1 MTLNDYR
8 EEFRRN
14 MMVMSRTANGKLD
27 LSASATKADSM
38 AAGSAEEARDKAFE
52 NTDRALAFLFDNR
65 KRKFKS
71 ADELEELVI
80 ETAKIT
86 NKGIVREDRLFR
98 NGEDSTKYN
107 YARIK
112 DLPVMWD
119 WLMSVFYW
127 MLSSQSFEVEEIAA
141 FSEYGINIVGHFFS
155 DGCGKI
161 SMLVSTYVFMRFD
174 LPCPVYTSRDEYYSV
189 ASRAEIPK
197 TSDMRELPSD
207 PEFWK
212 FVYYYI
218 GLCPSRKLQF
228 DSVIEKM
235 EDDSYLCHLVGNITG
250 ARSLIF
256 RQSIEGFYEK
266 HGDVRVIYE
275 CSALSW
281 IDMDGISVLAGLRE
295 AGRRFVIKN
304 LNADCMVLFR
314 VEGFE
319 AYLEG
324 DDKLPG
330 IDLSGCEKINEGA
343 NGVIYRVNDEVVAK
357 TFKQEPD
364 YYDLVSRR
372 IAQKNALICGVPA
385 PLSFGYAV
393 YEGKIVTLM
402 ELINSRSVMQIIA
415 SEEDSDEYILRYAR
429 FVKELHEIQDEVK
442 LNRFPRN
449 LLGQEILS
457 KADRCDLVLPEEFR
471 GRARAIIEAIDEPEC
486 LVHGDI
492 QPNNVMI
499 SGDEMLFIDFDN
511 FSTGKAVYDLGALYR
526 TLLCNENRG
535 ISDTN
540 AFLKISFEKCQ
551 RIWDLFTGEYYKDEQ
566 EEVMRQKTAQARL
579 IGNVL
584 ALAKHIKSGT
594 SQECISWWASKLE
607 QEILRNPG

>member
-8 EEFRRN
+8 EQFRRN

-38 AAGSAEEARDKAFE
+38 AVGSAADAQDKAFE
-52 NTDRALAFLFDNR
+52 NTDRALKFLYDNR

-71 ADELEELVI
+71 VKELEDLVL

-86 NKGIVREDRLFR
+86 NKGIVREDCLFR

-127 MLSSQSFEVEEIAA
+127 MLTSQSFEVEEIAA
-141 FSEYGINIVGHFFS
+141 FCEYGINIVGHFFS

-161 SMLVSTYVFMRFD
+161 SMLVSTYVFMRYD
-174 LPCPVYTSRDEYYSV
+174 LPCPRYTSREEYYRV
-189 ASRAEIPK
+189 AAREKIPM
-197 TSDMRELPSD
+197 TGDLRGLPAD
-207 PEFWK
+207 PEFWN
-212 FVYYYI
+212 FVYYYMR
-218 GLCPSRKLQF
+218 LCPSKKLEF
-228 DSVIEKM
+228 SSVIEQT
-235 EDDSYLCHLVGNITG
+235 DDGSYLCHLVGNITG
-250 ARSLIF
+250 ARSRIF
-256 RQSIEGFYEK
+256 SQSIEGFYER
-266 HGDVRVIYE
+266 HGDVRVIYD
-275 CSALSW
+275 CSTLGW
-281 IDMDGISVLAGLRE
+281 IDMEGINALAGVRAAE
-295 AGRRFVIKN
+295 RRFVLKN

-324 DDKLPG
+324 DDKLPV

-343 NGVIYRVNDEVVAK
+343 NGVIYRVSDEVVAK

-372 IAQKNALICGVPA
+372 IAQKNALVCGVPA

-393 YEGKIVTLM
+393 YENRIVTLM
-402 ELINSRSVMQIIA
+402 ELINSRSLMQIIA
-415 SEEDSDEYILRYAR
+415 SGEESDEYIIRYAQ
-429 FVKELHEIQDEVK
+429 FVKELHEIRDEQK
-442 LNRFPRN
+442 LSRFSRD
-449 LLGQEILS
+449 LLGQEILA
-457 KADRCDLVLPEEFR
+457 KANRCDRVLPEEYR
-471 GRARAIIEAIDEPEC
+471 GRARKIIEAVDEPEC

-535 ISDTN
+535 VSDLN
-540 AFLKISFEKCQ
+540 SFLKLPFDECR
-551 RIWDLFTGEYYKDEQ
+551 RIWNIFTGEYYKDE
-566 EEVMRQKTAQARL
+566 EDETSRKKIAQAEL
-579 IGNVL
+579 IGTVL
-584 ALAKHIKSGT
+584 ALAKYIKNGAGP
-594 SQECISWWASKLE
+594 ELISRWVSELERLSASL
-607 QEILRNPG
+607 